1 MINVNVCAYSVD
13 ISLISGQ
20 VIPTTSDTDKAVR
33 AFFVSEVGG
42 NTCKAR

>member
-20 VIPTTSDTDKAVR
+20 VIPTTSDTDKRSALFSCLLVWC
-33 AFFVSEVGG
+33 GYL
-42 NTCKAR
+42 